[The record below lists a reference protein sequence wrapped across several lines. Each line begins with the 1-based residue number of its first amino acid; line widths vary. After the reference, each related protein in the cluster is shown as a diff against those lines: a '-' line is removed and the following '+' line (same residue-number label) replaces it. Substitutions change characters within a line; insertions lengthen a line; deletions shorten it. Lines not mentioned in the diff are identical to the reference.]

1 MKKTL
6 WISAFMLVFLFTTGI
21 ASSGVSFRFFLPIPP
36 VVIGPPVVAALPPA
50 YYPYP
55 YGYYGYGPGYYGNR
69 VWVPGYWD
77 RAWTG
82 NGWQQVWHPGHWEY
96 R

>member
-1 MKKTL
+1 MKKL
-6 WISAFMLVFLFTTGI
+6 LLISAFLLVVLSTTGI
-21 ASSGVSFRFFLPIPP
+21 ASARVSFRFFLPPL
-36 VVIGPPVVAALPPA
+36 VIGPPVVAAPPSA
-50 YYPYP
+50 YPYP
-55 YGYYGYGPGYYGNR
+55 YGYYGYGPGYYGDR

-82 NGWQQVWHPGHWEY
+82 YGWQRVWHPGHWEY